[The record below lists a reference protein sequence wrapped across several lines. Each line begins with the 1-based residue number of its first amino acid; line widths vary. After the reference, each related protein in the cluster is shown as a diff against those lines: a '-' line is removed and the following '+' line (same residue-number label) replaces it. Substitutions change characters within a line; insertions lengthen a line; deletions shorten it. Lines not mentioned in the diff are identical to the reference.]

1 MRDVIPR
8 TTSRNIT
15 LHLLIANEM
24 QRNIAGCRARYVHP
38 LLPRAGITK
47 YVGVHSLRHALATA
61 GRELDQSALA

>member
-1 MRDVIPR
+1 
-8 TTSRNIT
+8 
-15 LHLLIANEM
+15 M